1 MRIRTVKPEFW
12 RNPDL
17 AKLSEFTRLLALA
30 LLNYADDEGYFIADP
45 ILMRGELFPF
55 SEDSRSIHGAL
66 IELSNIKYVTLYKGT
81 NGRLYGLVTT
91 FKQHQIINRPS
102 PSKLKTYI
110 TFTEDSLNTHGG
122 LTEYSLLEQGTGNRE
137 KEQGKGAG
145 SAEGCADVS
154 APTSNLKKEKIVETD
169 EQWLEGLKANQAYQG
184 INIVAEY
191 GKMVAWCGVNK
202 KQATKRRF
210 INWLNRAE
218 KPLSFAQVGQTA
230 SSQYQ
235 RSHKVHEPANWREV
249 LRINYPD
256 NVFSNDTR
264 DFQSMSASQQQSI
277 VDAFNRVPPNERR
290 SA

>member
-12 RNPDL
+12 GHPIL
-17 AKLSEFTRLLALA
+17 AKLTDESRLLAIG
-30 LLNYADDEGYFIADP
+30 LLNIADDEGYFLADP
-45 ILMRGELFPF
+45 LLIRSSIWPF
-55 SEDSRSIHGAL
+55 DDDSTKARRSIDDLSRIGYIFVSKHETHGL
-66 IELSNIKYVTLYKGT
+66 IGYVVNFTK
-81 NGRLYGLVTT
+81 
-91 FKQHQIINRPS
+91 HQRVDRPNA
-102 PSKLKTYI
+102 SKLASY
-110 TFTEDSLNTHGG
+110 FDSTNVRRLIDDDSTIDRRRIRD
-122 LTEYSLLEQGTGNRE
+122 QG
-137 KEQGKGAG
+137 KEQGKEQVAG

-218 KPLSFAQVGQTA
+218 KPLSFTQVGQTE

-264 DFQSMSASQQQSI
+264 DFQSMSVSQQQSI